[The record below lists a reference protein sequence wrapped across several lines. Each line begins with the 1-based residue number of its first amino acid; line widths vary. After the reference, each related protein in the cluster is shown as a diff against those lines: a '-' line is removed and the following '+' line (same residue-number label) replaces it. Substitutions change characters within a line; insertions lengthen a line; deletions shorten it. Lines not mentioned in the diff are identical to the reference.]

1 MGQQKI
7 NIRERK
13 PSGKRTRWGSD
24 EDRVPYEQIMLLQ
37 SANELCLQL
46 PNVALGLAQQHG
58 NTQLQQKQAL
68 AAPPT
73 DFYAEINAESN
84 KSLYKAAKEDFTKD
98 IGEDDILEQVCTNQC
113 CNKLQYL

>member
-7 NIRERK
+7 NMRERK

-46 PNVALGLAQQHG
+46 PNVALGLAQQHN
-58 NTQLQQKQAL
+58 NTQLQQKQMHL

-73 DFYAEINAESN
+73 DFYTEINAESN
-84 KSLYKAAKEDFTKD
+84 KNVHKTKEDFTKD
-98 IGEDDILEQVCTNQC
+98 IGEDEILEQV
-113 CNKLQYL
+113 